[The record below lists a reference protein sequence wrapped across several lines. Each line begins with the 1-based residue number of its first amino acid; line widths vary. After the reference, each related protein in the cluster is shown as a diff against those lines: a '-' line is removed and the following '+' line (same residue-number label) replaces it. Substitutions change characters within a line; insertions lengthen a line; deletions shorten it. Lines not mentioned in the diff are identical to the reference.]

1 MIRVTLYSRPECHL
15 CEMVERVLHHV
26 SKSRPFQLDVRN
38 IDDDPQDYEKYKHDI
53 PIVMVNG
60 QEVAR
65 HKLTAAA
72 FEAAL
77 DRALH
82 PPTGHL

>member
-1 MIRVTLYSRPECHL
+1 MIRVTLYSKPGCHL

-26 SKSRPFQLDVRN
+26 SEKRPFELEKRN
-38 IDDDPQDYEKYKHDI
+38 IQDNPADLEKYGHDI
-53 PIVMVNG
+53 PVVAVNG

-65 HKLTAAA
+65 HRLTAAA

-77 DRALH
+77 DAAQSEIS
-82 PPTGHL
+82 